1 MWKKEKWQVR
11 SKSNA
16 FVYIKSF
23 AIPILDLVTPVI
35 YNLSLCVVYYNLD
48 EDDDTAGHCGDQG
61 AHSHEP
67 EVSRRAE
74 HAEGSQ
80 EAGHYQHPDTLT
92 EILSTISTINPM
104 HAMARSNDV
113 SQYKWRDW

>member
-1 MWKKEKWQVR
+1 MKIVKSEKIQC
-11 SKSNA
+11 
-16 FVYIKSF
+16 IK
-23 AIPILDLVTPVI
+23 VTIVC
-35 YNLSLCVVYYNLD
+35 NLSLCVVYNNLD

-67 EVSRRAE
+67 EVSRGAE

-92 EILSTISTINPM
+92 EILSTLKAVRHFHIS
-104 HAMARSNDV
+104 R
-113 SQYKWRDW
+113 